1 MKNILTLGA
10 LLVFAIHNIAF
21 AEGGSDRLIER
32 MAVRAQALPGDQ
44 QNAENNIGNT
54 VKSEGESAGNDVRNT
69 VKSEEGD
76 PSERG

>member
-32 MAVRAQALPGDQ
+32 MAVRAQALTGDQ
-44 QNAENNIGNT
+44 QNAENNT